1 MTGSS
6 SPAAA
11 IKIWAAER
19 FQRLER
25 HVAAD
30 PAEGYGLHP
39 ARYLGKSLLPAI
51 EVEAGIPVV
60 ENLDLCFDRA
70 SADVRVAAGDCAD
83 GAAHKGMDE
92 ADPAALVERLA
103 GRSASHFCSLFDY
116 PQWRDHGA

>member
-1 MTGSS
+1 M
-6 SPAAA
+6 
-11 IKIWAAER
+11 
-19 FQRLER
+19 
-25 HVAAD
+25 
-30 PAEGYGLHP
+30 
-39 ARYLGKSLLPAI
+39 
-51 EVEAGIPVV
+51 

-70 SADVRVAAGDCAD
+70 SADGRVAAGDCAD